1 MISKKI
7 GIAILFIFA
16 IPLLL
21 FSYSFTVDYK
31 SKYPVVDMNDTDI
44 DDNLGDFFP
53 NILYEDKLDLK
64 VIECDGFI
72 ICYSE
77 RFKTP
82 VLAIYRH
89 SPDRNNYLGYFD
101 DDYGGSGREEGYLV
115 PVEAMK
121 FSPESL
127 EDARSK
133 YNKIP
138 GKIANNTL
146 YEFEHSI
153 TSLVSSYAI
162 RGDLHYR
169 DNNGNIVKRKQNEA
183 VIITGLEIEPNG
195 DDIRITNNVWK
206 MVLYEIN
213 TGITDVILEGAI
225 FADCMLIKQNYDELP
240 LKEIAR
246 EACSYKENKGI
257 FFGIIRPSYYTYRLL
272 ELDKKNSWYQIF
284 DKYVLGS
291 SYQW

>member
-53 NILYEDKLDLK
+53 NILHEDKLDLK

-82 VLAIYRH
+82 VLAIYRYI
-89 SPDRNNYLGYFD
+89 PGRNAYQDYL
-101 DDYGGSGREEGYLV
+101 DYRREEGYLV
-115 PVEAMK
+115 PVEEME

-138 GKIANNTL
+138 GKIANNTI
-146 YEFEHSI
+146 YEFERTI
-153 TSLVSSYAI
+153 TSLVNEYAI
-162 RGDLHYR
+162 GKDLHYR
-169 DNNGNIVKRKQNEA
+169 DNNGNIVKRKQNDA
-183 VIITGLEIEPNG
+183 VIITGLEVESNG
-195 DDIRITNNVWK
+195 NDIKITNNVWK
-206 MVLYEIN
+206 IVLYEVK
-213 TGITDVILEGAI
+213 TGIVNKVQEGAVL
-225 FADCMLIKQNYDELP
+225 ADCIWIKQNYDELP

-246 EACSYKENKGI
+246 EACSYKENKGV

-272 ELDKKNSWYQIF
+272 EIDNENNWYRILDKYILQ
-284 DKYVLGS
+284 
-291 SYQW
+291 YQW